1 MLVRILYN
9 RFFSFFFLNLKFKEK
24 FRYSARRGEEKEEE
38 EEEEKKST
46 FLLPAVSDP
55 AYILSSRGSSRVHS
69 LYAPLL
75 LVCARESPRRW
86 QKKERERESGRRGRD
101 VEAESY
107 LVKNRLRAAHL
118 VPFARTT
125 SGLMHSARWKRASVC
140 ARPLLVVVV
149 VVVVFFVVFVA
160 GDGTRGERSISPN
173 VGARRVVVVV
183 DSHSSVPI
191 LIGRRRYTEKGPEKR
206 ERETGRGHG
215 RTGVVVKSVKSP

>member
-1 MLVRILYN
+1 MCAGVSSSL
-9 RFFSFFFLNLKFKEK
+9 
-24 FRYSARRGEEKEEE
+24 AEERK
-38 EEEEKKST
+38 
-46 FLLPAVSDP
+46 
-55 AYILSSRGSSRVHS
+55 
-69 LYAPLL
+69 
-75 LVCARESPRRW
+75 
-86 QKKERERESGRRGRD
+86 RERESGRRGRD

-149 VVVVFFVVFVA
+149 VVVVVFVA